1 MAETNANHDI
11 ASQPLRCAA
20 EPRAAPQFVLPGHVP
35 GPRSSTT
42 GADLSREGHSWSSQ
56 VLASCDSSK
65 QIVRRRMRSYRKGTG
80 SWRGTHSRLK
90 VCRLSSMA
98 LGPRRQKRDEA
109 RSTVTVYGSLTPFPI
124 KVFHSRFFS
133 ACSFGWWSPGRL
145 RVANLSVVAM
155 FYVNF
160 WNFLHHRF
168 WLSCLRT
175 KQTPWSAIRSLCGYG
190 AWITKFDFFFV
201 IP

>member
-1 MAETNANHDI
+1 
-11 ASQPLRCAA
+11 
-20 EPRAAPQFVLPGHVP
+20 
-35 GPRSSTT
+35 
-42 GADLSREGHSWSSQ
+42 
-56 VLASCDSSK
+56 
-65 QIVRRRMRSYRKGTG
+65 MRSYRKGTG
-80 SWRGTHSRLK
+80 SWRGTQSRLK

-190 AWITKFDFFFV
+190 AWITKFDFFFCHTLTSV
-201 IP
+201 PQILTVGLCSNYSKRNRRIRSRGGDSKPKYCELRNGRQT